1 MCIACQNALPDDGRF
16 MKCSECNY
24 FYHLGQNCSGIAPN
38 TFTTM
43 GQGKRDVWVCKTCR
57 ASKKRQAPSSQ
68 PDGVP
73 EVDRPDSESAVL
85 SELRSIRKSLEMLP
99 ALHEKVDS
107 LLLLKG
113 EFAGLSEQV
122 QDLEGSV
129 SFMSKQY
136 DTVLAQS
143 KGCHEQV
150 SRCANEVDDLKAAV
164 HAQAAQIERLQAEL
178 NDTEQYGRR
187 ANLEIHGMPAEQDED
202 LQQKVSLLA
211 DKLDIS
217 DFSASDVLSVHR
229 LPSKR
234 DTTPTILVR
243 FASVRCT
250 ETWLGARSKLRVLHQ
265 SGALPKLFFNENL
278 TKRNRDLFWQART
291 AATDN
296 GYKFCWVKAGKIYA
310 KRNEDAPLL
319 RIVKISDIAKIV

>member
-16 MKCSECNY
+16 MKCSDCNY

-57 ASKKRQAPSSQ
+57 ASKKRQVPTSQ
-68 PDGVP
+68 SDGVTEVERP
-73 EVDRPDSESAVL
+73 ESESAVL

-113 EFAGLSEQV
+113 EFAGLSAQV
-122 QDLEGSV
+122 HDLEGSV
-129 SFMSKQY
+129 SFMSSQY

-150 SRCANEVDDLKAAV
+150 SRCSKEVDDLKTVV
-164 HAQAAQIERLQAEL
+164 HEQAAQIERLHDQL
-178 NDTEQYGRR
+178 NDTEQYSRR
-187 ANLEIHGMPAEQDED
+187 ANLEIHGMPVEQEED
-202 LQQKVSLLA
+202 LQQKLSHLA
-211 DKLDIS
+211 DKLNLS

-250 ETWLGARSKLRVLHQ
+250 EMWLGARGQLRVLHQ

-278 TKRNRDLFWQART
+278 TKRNRDLFWHART
-291 AATDN
+291 AATANDYN
-296 GYKFCWVKAGKIYA
+296 FCWVKSGKIYA
-310 KRNEDAPLL
+310 KKTENAPLL
-319 RIVKISDIAKIV
+319 RIVKIADIAKIA